1 MSKNKDIGLKISLI
15 GGKAVIKDIEEI
27 MMSFACFIDTS
38 NSVRQ
43 YRYGDAMKTIPL
55 QDGRKIIFSLTNA
68 RLSKSPSDV
77 FKDSSIVILVYNVKN
92 SASFFKLDQ
101 KYIAEVKK
109 NAPKNVVLGVIGMK
123 KRNIKTG
130 IDDVTPNLFAQDHR
144 ALFLLFDGEND
155 KVLNDF
161 FLKLAEKALEIT
173 ELSNQIETNDPE
185 EPEGVDSD

>member
-130 IDDVTPNLFAQDHR
+130 IDDVRPNLFAQDHR